1 MNSYQ
6 AKRIPLTDVLGK
18 LGHRPHHT
26 VNGESWYLSP
36 FREEDEPS
44 FHLSK
49 DAKAWFDFGEG
60 KGGNT
65 LEFALRYFRL
75 PANDISGALQK
86 LEDLG
91 FGNWKAP
98 QSAPLLE
105 LLSEQS
111 GQGREGSE
119 NGHVTITK
127 KQPVEHSKLRG
138 YLKERAIPLEV
149 ALPYVLEIHYTR
161 EELEDKSFYTLAFAN
176 DSGGYEFR
184 NFRFKGVQGKKDI
197 TTLHREKFVP
207 GGAVTV
213 FEGFFD
219 YLSALAWYRK
229 TEADTPVIVLNSV
242 QMGGKV
248 INMVKHMGAGKVHL
262 YLDQDAAG
270 KNLTQQFQEQ
280 LPGVE
285 VLDHSG
291 LYEGYEDF
299 NAFVQAK
306 RKDRG
311 RSI

>member
-6 AKRIPLTDVLGK
+6 AKRIPLTDVLSK
-18 LGHRPHHT
+18 LGRSPHHT

-36 FREEDEPS
+36 FREEEEPS

-91 FGNWKAP
+91 FGNWKEP
-98 QSAPLLE
+98 KSAPLLE
-105 LLSEQS
+105 LISEQS
-111 GQGREGSE
+111 EQGRDDSE
-119 NGHVTITK
+119 NRHVTITK

-161 EELEDKSFYTLAFAN
+161 EGLEDKSFYTLAFAN

-184 NFRFKGVQGKKDI
+184 NFRFKGVEGRKDI

-229 TEADTPVIVLNSV
+229 SAADTPLIVLNSV
-242 QMGGKV
+242 QMGGKA
-248 INMVKHMGAGKVHL
+248 IDTIKKMGAGKVHL
-262 YLDQDAAG
+262 YLDQDTGG
-270 KNLTQQFQEQ
+270 KTLAQQFQEQ

-285 VLDHSG
+285 VLDHSS

-306 RKDRG
+306 RQDKG
-311 RSI
+311 RTP

>member
-18 LGHRPHHT
+18 LGHQPHRT
-26 VNGESWYLSP
+26 VNGEIWYLSP
-36 FREEDEPS
+36 FRPEEEPS
-44 FHLSK
+44 FHVSK

-65 LEFALRYFRL
+65 LDFALRYYRL

-91 FGNWKAP
+91 FGNWKKPKA
-98 QSAPLLE
+98 APLLD
-105 LLSEQS
+105 LISEQTE
-111 GQGREGSE
+111 QGREDHWSSR
-119 NGHVTITK
+119 VTITK
-127 KQPVEHSKLRG
+127 KQRVEHSKLRG

-161 EELEDKSFYTLAFAN
+161 LGEEEKNYYTLAFEN

-184 NFRFKGVQGKKDI
+184 NFRFKGVEGRKDI
-197 TTLHREKFVP
+197 STLHREKFAP

-229 TEADTPVIVLNSV
+229 SEADTLVIVLNSV

-248 INMVKHMGAGKVHL
+248 INALKQMGAGKVHL
-262 YLDQDAAG
+262 YLDRDPSG
-270 KNLTQQFQEQ
+270 RSLTEQFKEH
-280 LPGVE
+280 LPGAE
-285 VLDHSG
+285 VLDQSS
-291 LYEGYEDF
+291 LYDGYEDF

-306 RKDRG
+306 RQDKG
-311 RSI
+311 RTP